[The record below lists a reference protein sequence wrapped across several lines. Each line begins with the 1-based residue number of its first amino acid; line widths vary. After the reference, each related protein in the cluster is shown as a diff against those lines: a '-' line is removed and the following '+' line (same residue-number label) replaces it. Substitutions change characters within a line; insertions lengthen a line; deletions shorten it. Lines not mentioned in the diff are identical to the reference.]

1 MFFIFDHAGNTV
13 GNPKGYATMRGASQ
27 QANTRKLQNIIWARF
42 DARADKSETLVWQ
55 IIQPFGDVPGV
66 ANFAD

>member
-13 GNPKGYATMRGASQ
+13 GNAKGYATMRGASQ

-42 DARADKSETLVWQ
+42 DARDDKSETLVWQ
-55 IIQPFGDVPGV
+55 IIQPFGNVPGV